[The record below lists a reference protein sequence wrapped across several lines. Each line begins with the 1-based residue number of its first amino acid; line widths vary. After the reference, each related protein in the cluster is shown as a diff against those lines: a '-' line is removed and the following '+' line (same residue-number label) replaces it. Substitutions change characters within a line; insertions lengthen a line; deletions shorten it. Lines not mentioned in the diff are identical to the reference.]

1 MSKAEA
7 FWGARPRR
15 RPASAVQ
22 PGLSRGRRLIGES
35 GSAAGFASQGASKRR
50 ASGFHEAHTS
60 LPWMQGSGRTFRTRS
75 GARIIRR
82 TPALVGA
89 GRDAGYVDLALATYA
104 MNTTG
109 SITLL
114 ATVAQGTTINERV
127 GKKAVWKSLQCRGS
141 ISNDTAA
148 LVTDVAFLVVYDRRP
163 TGSLPA
169 ITDVLETAR
178 SNSFNNTQNEG
189 RFRILK
195 RVDHTLVGN
204 SATAGQSTA
213 MTAVNA
219 DFFLDL
225 KSAKIVYKAAG
236 TGAIGDIEE
245 GALYFITVGDIVAGT
260 ADANMTV
267 AFRTRFVDIQG

>member
-1 MSKAEA
+1 MASR
-7 FWGARPRR
+7 GARPAR
-15 RPASAVQ
+15 RPEFRPQ
-22 PGLSRGRRLIGES
+22 PVVGHGRRLGGAE
-35 GSAAGFASQGASKRR
+35 AAEFWSVQGQQKRR
-50 ASGFHEAHTS
+50 ATGFHAAHTS
-60 LPWMQGSGRTFRTRS
+60 LPWMQGSGRTYPSRTRS

-89 GRDAGYVDLALATYA
+89 GRSAGYVDLALATYA

-109 SITLL
+109 AIVLL

-141 ISNDTAA
+141 ISNDSAA
-148 LVTDVAFLVVYDRRP
+148 LVNDVSFLIVYDRRP

-169 ITDVLETAR
+169 ITDILETAR

-213 MTAVNA
+213 MTAVNS

-245 GALYFITVGDIVAGT
+245 GALYFVTVGNVASGT
-260 ADANMTV
+260 TDANMTV
-267 AFRTRFVDIQG
+267 SFRTRFIDIQG